1 MKVIIIAAGDGSR
14 LGVQTKKL
22 PKALVDINGQ
32 SILDRQT
39 ELLQGFGLKEI
50 IVVTGPNK
58 DKFTNQNLL
67 YVEDSLYQ
75 VHEQLGSLMEA
86 HAHFDEELLVLFSD
100 VLFDQ
105 KVLSKIIKTKCDI
118 GIAID
123 LNWKKDY
130 DGRTQHPIEQADL
143 ALVENNNVVNIQK
156 NLDSNNNST
165 GEFIGIMK
173 LSQLGAKKFLDHF
186 NHLKNSHQGKFQ
198 NANSLD
204 KAYLTDILQDFIEKG
219 QAITPIFI
227 DGEWCEIDT
236 PQDLAHARSLFN

>member
-1 MKVIIIAAGDGSR
+1 MKVIIIAAGYGSR
-14 LGVQTKKL
+14 LGIQTKEL
-22 PKALVDINGQ
+22 PKALVDINGK
-32 SILDRQT
+32 SILDRQS
-39 ELLQGFGLKEI
+39 ELLQRFNLKEI

-58 DKFTNQNLL
+58 DKFTNQTLL
-67 YVEDSLYQ
+67 YIEDRLYQ
-75 VHEQLGSLMEA
+75 EHEQLGSLMAA

-105 KVLSKIIKTKCDI
+105 QVLSKVIKSKCDI

-123 LNWKKDY
+123 TDWKKGY

-156 NLDSNNNST
+156 NLNSNNNST

-173 LSQLGAKKFLDHF
+173 LSQLGAKKFLEHF
-186 NHLKNSHQGKFQ
+186 NNLKSSHKGKFQ
-198 NANSLD
+198 NANSLN
-204 KAYLTDILQDFIEKG
+204 KAYLIDMLQDFIEKG
-219 QAITPIFI
+219 ETITPIFI

-236 PQDLAHARSLFN
+236 PQDLEHARSLFN